1 MVLTSKDGEWE
12 RVLLYI
18 MIPMYLMMKLFLPLY
33 VCLKQLFD
41 SACMYFTSTIF
52 SLFLQYFFL
61 KKGLYF
67 LGEWNTI
74 KKQGDNTE
82 CADSSTG

>member
-1 MVLTSKDGEWE
+1 MVLTSKDG
-12 RVLLYI
+12 
-18 MIPMYLMMKLFLPLY
+18 
-33 VCLKQLFD
+33 
-41 SACMYFTSTIF
+41 
-52 SLFLQYFFL
+52 YFFIDFTAL
-61 KKGLYF
+61 FSEKDLYF

>member
-1 MVLTSKDGEWE
+1 MNLIDKNTKVY
-12 RVLLYI
+12 YI
-18 MIPMYLMMKLFLPLY
+18 STFLLFL
-33 VCLKQLFD
+33 
-41 SACMYFTSTIF
+41 ASTMPHSI
-52 SLFLQYFFL
+52 LTVLFL

>member
-1 MVLTSKDGEWE
+1 
-12 RVLLYI
+12 
-18 MIPMYLMMKLFLPLY
+18 MYLMMKLFLPLY

-52 SLFLQYFFL
+52 FIDFTLLFSE
-61 KKGLYF
+61 KDLYF
-67 LGEWNTI
+67 LGEWTTI